1 MTTAS
6 RPTPAQFAS
15 PMAELQLEAMRA
27 MGTQLELLQRQ
38 NGLILDALNALAKH
52 NDQLTVEVI
61 GLRSEMRSLR
71 RLFGA
76 TEDEA

>member
-1 MTTAS
+1 
-6 RPTPAQFAS
+6 
-15 PMAELQLEAMRA
+15 MAELQLEAMRA